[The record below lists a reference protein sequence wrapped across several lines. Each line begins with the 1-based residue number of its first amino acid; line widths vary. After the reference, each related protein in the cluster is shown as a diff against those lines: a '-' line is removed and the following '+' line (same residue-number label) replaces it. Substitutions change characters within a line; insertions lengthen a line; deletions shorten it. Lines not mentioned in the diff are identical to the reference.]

1 MKIAYIDKKFRAKSL
16 ALIDTA
22 NEIIA
27 EYQAQGF
34 DLTLRQLYYQM
45 VARDLIP
52 NLQSEYKRV
61 GSIINDARLAG
72 LIDWNAIVDRTRS
85 VRANPRW
92 TSPKSILLS
101 AAHSYLEDRWEHQEC
116 RPEVWIEKDAL
127 IGVISKIC
135 EEYDVP
141 YFSCRGYTSQS
152 SMWQAGEGRLRR
164 NHDNGQKTLI
174 IHLADHDP
182 SGIDMTRD
190 IGDRLALF
198 AGWGKHDIDRIALNM
213 SQVNKFNPPPNPT
226 KLSDSRAKA
235 YIVKFGHNS
244 WELDA
249 LEPRVIVE
257 LIRDTLDAVIEPLT
271 WEETEQR
278 IIHHR
283 QTLSAIANLYEEL
296 QQHIAGLEVA

>member
-1 MKIAYIDKKFRAKSL
+1 MKIAYINKKFRAKSL

-45 VARDLIP
+45 VARGLIP

-72 LIDWNAIVDRTRS
+72 LIDWNAIVDRTRA
-85 VRANPRW
+85 VRANPHW
-92 TSPKSILLS
+92 TTPKSILES
-101 AAHSYLEDRWEHQEC
+101 AAHSYLEDRWENQEY

-135 EEYDVP
+135 KQYDVP

-164 NHDNGQKTLI
+164 NYDNGQTTLI

-190 IGDRLALF
+190 IDDRLTLF

-213 SQVNKFNPPPNPT
+213 SQVNQFNPPPNPT

-235 YIVKFGHNS
+235 YIVEYGHDS

-249 LEPRVIVE
+249 LEPRVIAD
-257 LIRDTLDAVIEPLT
+257 LIQDTLDAVVDSAA
-271 WEETEQR
+271 WDETEQR
-278 IIHHR
+278 IARHKA
-283 QTLSAIANLYEEL
+283 TLAAIADRYEEIQRTIL
-296 QQHIAGLEVA
+296 

>member
-1 MKIAYIDKKFRAKSL
+1 MKIVYVDKNFRDESL
-16 ALIDTA
+16 TLIATA

-45 VARDLIP
+45 VARELIP
-52 NLQSEYKRV
+52 NLQTEYKRV

-85 VRANPRW
+85 VRANPHW
-92 TSPKSILLS
+92 TTPKSILQS
-101 AAHSYLEDRWEHQEC
+101 AAYAYLEDRWENQEY

-135 EEYDVP
+135 KEYDVP

-152 SMWQAGEGRLRR
+152 SMWQAGQGRLRE
-164 NHDNGQKTLI
+164 NHRNGQTTLI
-174 IHLADHDP
+174 IHLGDHDP

-190 IGDRLALF
+190 INERLTLF
-198 AGWGKHDIDRIALNM
+198 AGEGKHDIDRIALNM
-213 SQVNKFNPPPNPT
+213 GQVNEFNPPPNPT

-235 YIVKFGHNS
+235 YIVEFGHDS

-249 LEPRVIVE
+249 LEPRVIVN
-257 LIRDTLDAVIEPLT
+257 LIQDTLDAVIEPFA
-271 WEETEQR
+271 WEEVDQR
-278 IIHHR
+278 IAHR
-283 QTLSAIANLYEEL
+283 KEILQAIADNYEEY
-296 QQHIAGLEVA
+296 I

>member
-1 MKIAYIDKKFRAKSL
+1 MKIAYINKKFRAKSL
-16 ALIDTA
+16 DLIRTA
-22 NEIIA
+22 NEIIT

-72 LIDWNAIVDRTRS
+72 LIDWNAIVDRTRT
-85 VRANPRW
+85 VRANSHW
-92 TSPKSILLS
+92 TTPKGILQS
-101 AAHSYLEDRWEHQEC
+101 AAYSYLEDRWSNQEY

-127 IGVISKIC
+127 IGVISKTC

-152 SMWQAGEGRLRR
+152 SMWQAGEGRLRK
-164 NHDNGQKTLI
+164 NHDNGQTTLI

-182 SGIDMTRD
+182 SGVDMTRD
-190 IGDRLALF
+190 INDRLTLF
-198 AGWGKHDIDRIALNM
+198 AGWGKHDIDRIALNI
-213 SQVNKFNPPPNPT
+213 SQVNQFNPPPNPT

-235 YIVKFGHNS
+235 YIVEFGHDS

-249 LEPRVIVE
+249 LEPRVIAN
-257 LIRDTLDAVIEPLT
+257 LIQDTLDAVIDSAA
-271 WEETEQR
+271 WDETEQR
-278 IIHHR
+278 IVHHKE
-283 QTLSAIANLYEEL
+283 TLSAIANRYEEIQRTIL
-296 QQHIAGLEVA
+296 